1 MVINLVLNRNERQ
14 PPQKAANV
22 SVVLI
27 NQKEGIL
34 TSVKPMKT
42 VMVCL

>member
-1 MVINLVLNRNERQ
+1 MKERQ

-27 NQKEGIL
+27 NQKEEIL
-34 TSVKPMKT
+34 TSVKLKKT